1 MLGALVVA
9 LVPAALLIG
18 FGGILRRA
26 RFLPDAFWPGA
37 ERLSYYVL
45 LPALLVQGI
54 AAADLSAVPI
64 GGLALCVMP
73 PIVLVT
79 GLLVAA
85 RPRLGIADPA
95 FTSVVQGGIRFN
107 NYVGLSLAVGLFGAP
122 GLALAAVAN
131 ALIVPTVN
139 VACALVFA
147 RYGTVRAGLGTAL
160 VRAALNPLVLGCLG
174 GAALQLLGLRIPIG
188 LEAAVRA
195 LGAASLPLGLLCVG
209 AAFDPGAIGVG
220 RRAALVATLAKFVAM
235 PVAAA
240 SLVRLTGLA
249 GPPATVAILF
259 AALPTASSAYIMAR
273 QLGGDA
279 PLMAGIVALQTLL
292 AAVAIPAAMLLLAG

>member
-1 MLGALVVA
+1 MLGALVAA
-9 LVPAALLIG
+9 LVPAALLIA
-18 FGGILRRA
+18 FGWGLRRA

-54 AAADLSAVPI
+54 ASADLSAVPV
-64 GGLALCVMP
+64 GRLALCAMP
-73 PIVLVT
+73 PIVVVAAA
-79 GLLVAA
+79 LVAL
-85 RPRLGIADPA
+85 RPRLGIDDPA

-107 NYVGLSLAVGLFGAP
+107 NYVGLSLAVGLFGP
-122 GLALAAVAN
+122 LGLALAAVSN
-131 ALIVPTVN
+131 AVIVPTVN

-147 RYGTVRAGLGTAL
+147 RYGAVRAGLGTAF

-174 GAALQLLGLRIPIG
+174 GAAFQLAGLRLPAGIDP
-188 LEAAVRA
+188 AVRA
-195 LGAASLPLGLLCVG
+195 LGGASLPLGLLCVG

-220 RRAALVATLAKFVAM
+220 RRAALVAALAKFVAM
-235 PVAAA
+235 PVAVAV
-240 SLVRLTGLA
+240 LVRATGLT

-259 AALPTASSAYIMAR
+259 GALPTASSAYIMAR

-292 AAVAIPAAMLLLAG
+292 AAGAIPAAMLLLVP